1 LKPLASLSGK
11 PPKIWST
18 PSARLMKAL
27 WTGRESFKPR
37 PGSHSSVRTRGIF
50 AREMPRFKTPKRLSR
65 RARNRPGKP
74 GIRSAEVTRR
84 ARRRSSAPPAS
95 PVDRLLV
102 AIAPVQQAVAR
113 DLLDC
118 AFTPLERQR
127 VEGQGE
133 MLLPISGKKGKD
145 AVAKPAER
153 TSARQ
158 KKAG

>member
-1 LKPLASLSGK
+1 
-11 PPKIWST
+11 
-18 PSARLMKAL
+18 
-27 WTGRESFKPR
+27 
-37 PGSHSSVRTRGIF
+37 
-50 AREMPRFKTPKRLSR
+50 
-65 RARNRPGKP
+65 
-74 GIRSAEVTRR
+74 
-84 ARRRSSAPPAS
+84 
-95 PVDRLLV
+95 LLV

-153 TSARQ
+153 SSVRQ
-158 KKAG
+158 RTTG